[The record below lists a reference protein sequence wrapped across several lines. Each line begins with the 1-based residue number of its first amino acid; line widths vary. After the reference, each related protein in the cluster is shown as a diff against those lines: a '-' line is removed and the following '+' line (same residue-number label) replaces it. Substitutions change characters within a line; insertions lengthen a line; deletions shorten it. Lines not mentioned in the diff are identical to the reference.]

1 MKKFFRLLILS
12 PAIFTLSGC
21 SNDNLP
27 RIEQLQ
33 TFRVL
38 ALSSN
43 KSELNPGD
51 TATISAI
58 LSDTQGSG
66 RTINVSYVACADPGV
81 STGATPSCNGQNVV
95 QSATVTINPST
106 DSGLGAN
113 NYYSGESQQTATFTI
128 PSDYLDGLT
137 DIQKHNGRAY
147 LVVGT
152 FTVASQ
158 GSAPSTTATAFKRI
172 IVTSRASSTHNQTPV
187 INSLLLNEQ
196 VIAAAAP
203 SVNDELSITADAPET
218 FERYTTQGE
227 LEERSE
233 EYDVAWY
240 VASGKLS
247 TSKTDVQSSTVLKE
261 STPVN
266 SAVAGQLI
274 MILLRDD
281 RGGVSLKRQ
290 IF

>member
-1 MKKFFRLLILS
+1 MKKLFHYSYVLLLI
-12 PAIFTLSGC
+12 TLSSC

-33 TFRVL
+33 EFKVL
-38 ALSSN
+38 ALSSD
-43 KSELNPGD
+43 KSEVNPGD

-58 LSDTQGSG
+58 LSDTQGAG

-81 STGATPSCNGQNVV
+81 STGATPSCDGQSSV
-95 QSATVTINPST
+95 QSATLTINPST
-106 DSGLGAN
+106 DTGLGAN
-113 NYYSGESQQTATFTI
+113 NYFSGTSQQTATITI

-137 DIQKHNGRAY
+137 AAQTYNGRAY

-158 GSAPSTTATAFKRI
+158 GSAPSATITAFKRI
-172 IVTSRASSTHNQTPV
+172 IVTSRASSALNQTPV
-187 INSLLLNEQ
+187 INTLLVNEQ
-196 VIAAAAP
+196 AITVAP
-203 SVNDELSITADAPET
+203 SINDELSITTDGAES

-240 VASGKLS
+240 IASGKLS
-247 TSKTDVQSSTVLKE
+247 TSKTPAESSTVLKE

-266 SAVAGQLI
+266 SAVSGQLI
-274 MILLRDD
+274 MVLLRDD

-290 IF
+290 VF